1 MKLLYRHSFR
11 TFSAPKLLL
20 SAALVLSLSASLPS
34 YAEDLD
40 VNLDGADIRQ
50 VIKVISDVTG
60 KSFIVD
66 PRVKGQKISV
76 VTSRKMTKAQL
87 YETFLSILD
96 VHGYSAV
103 ESGNITKII
112 PKNQAKQNPL
122 PVVDE
127 ESDNEPDQLV
137 TRVVRVE
144 HVPVAQLV
152 PILRPLI
159 PNDGQ
164 LQAYAPS
171 NTLLISDR
179 SSNIDR
185 VIEVIKR
192 MDREDDEQIE
202 VVKLEHAA
210 AEKLVSTMQALE
222 KKGDKP
228 IPTSTR
234 VAADD
239 RTNSILIA
247 GEKAAR
253 KRVREIIEKL
263 DTKAIVEGG
272 TRVVPLRHAKA
283 EELVEVLKTTSS
295 AEQQQQATAEG
306 KQPAAKS
313 SEIAIQ
319 ADKSSNAIVITAP
332 VETQKDLVKVIRQL
346 DLPRKQVLV
355 EAIIAEVSTDMASEL
370 GVQLAYD
377 GVSGDNA
384 GPVLGTNFSGA
395 GPSLAEAIAGAPSLT
410 SGLLLGLGGINLGN
424 RFGVLLKALSG
435 DAATNILSTPT
446 IVTVNNE
453 EAEIVVGQNV
463 PFITGSFSGTG
474 GTTGGSNPTNPF
486 QTIQRQD
493 VGLTLKVTPQINQ
506 GNTINMKIQQ
516 EVSSLASSS
525 TGASDLITNTRKIA
539 TNVVVGNGQIL
550 VLGGLIQDA
559 FRDVE
564 EKVPVLGSLP
574 GIGGL
579 FRYTATSKTK
589 ENLMAFIHP
598 VIINQGRTSDKVSRN
613 KYKALQ
619 QQQNKSKILQRG
631 RFKQHATRF
640 PNIDQVISEDPNNPR
655 PKAIAIPQPVP
666 TNQAAPKTSNTNQSK
681 KRDPYLDQAADII
694 DEYFSEGE

>member
-192 MDREDDEQIE
+192 MDRE
-202 VVKLEHAA
+202 
-210 AEKLVSTMQALE
+210 
-222 KKGDKP
+222 
-228 IPTSTR
+228 
-234 VAADD
+234 
-239 RTNSILIA
+239 
-247 GEKAAR
+247 
-253 KRVREIIEKL
+253 
-263 DTKAIVEGG
+263 
-272 TRVVPLRHAKA
+272 
-283 EELVEVLKTTSS
+283 
-295 AEQQQQATAEG
+295 
-306 KQPAAKS
+306 
-313 SEIAIQ
+313 
-319 ADKSSNAIVITAP
+319 
-332 VETQKDLVKVIRQL
+332 
-346 DLPRKQVLV
+346 
-355 EAIIAEVSTDMASEL
+355 
-370 GVQLAYD
+370 
-377 GVSGDNA
+377 
-384 GPVLGTNFSGA
+384 
-395 GPSLAEAIAGAPSLT
+395 
-410 SGLLLGLGGINLGN
+410 
-424 RFGVLLKALSG
+424 
-435 DAATNILSTPT
+435 
-446 IVTVNNE
+446 
-453 EAEIVVGQNV
+453 
-463 PFITGSFSGTG
+463 
-474 GTTGGSNPTNPF
+474 
-486 QTIQRQD
+486 
-493 VGLTLKVTPQINQ
+493 
-506 GNTINMKIQQ
+506 
-516 EVSSLASSS
+516 
-525 TGASDLITNTRKIA
+525 
-539 TNVVVGNGQIL
+539 
-550 VLGGLIQDA
+550 
-559 FRDVE
+559 
-564 EKVPVLGSLP
+564 
-574 GIGGL
+574 
-579 FRYTATSKTK
+579 
-589 ENLMAFIHP
+589 
-598 VIINQGRTSDKVSRN
+598 
-613 KYKALQ
+613 
-619 QQQNKSKILQRG
+619 
-631 RFKQHATRF
+631 
-640 PNIDQVISEDPNNPR
+640 
-655 PKAIAIPQPVP
+655 
-666 TNQAAPKTSNTNQSK
+666 
-681 KRDPYLDQAADII
+681 
-694 DEYFSEGE
+694 

>member
-1 MKLLYRHSFR
+1 MKLLYRHPFR
-11 TFSAPKLLL
+11 TFAAPNVLL
-20 SAALVLSLSASLPS
+20 SAALMLSLSTSLPS

-103 ESGNITKII
+103 ESGSITKII

-127 ESDNEPDQLV
+127 KSDNEPDELV

-202 VVKLEHAA
+202 VVKLEYAA

-306 KQPAAKS
+306 KQPAARS

-355 EAIIAEVSTDMASEL
+355 EAIIAEVSTNMASEL

-377 GVSGDNA
+377 GVSGDNT
-384 GPVLGTNFSGA
+384 GPVLGTNFGGA
-395 GPSLAEAIAGAPSLT
+395 GPSLAEAIAGAPTLT

-474 GTTGGSNPTNPF
+474 TTGGSNPSNPF

-525 TGASDLITNTRKIA
+525 TGASDLITNTRKIS

-559 FRDVE
+559 FRDSE

-579 FRYTATSKTK
+579 FRYTTTSKTK

-613 KYKALQ
+613 KYQALQ
-619 QQQNKSKILQRG
+619 QQQNKSNILQRG

-655 PKAIAIPQPVP
+655 PKAVAMPQQVPTAQPVAE
-666 TNQAAPKTSNTNQSK
+666 TANEHHNK
-681 KRDPYLDQAADII
+681 KRDPYLDHAADII

>member
-1 MKLLYRHSFR
+1 MKPLYCYKLH
-11 TFSAPKLLL
+11 TPSAHKLLL
-20 SAALVLSLSASLPS
+20 STALAVSLSASLPS
-34 YAEDLD
+34 HAKDD
-40 VNLDGADIRQ
+40 QPAAVRFDGVEIRV
-50 VIKVISDVTG
+50 VIETIAKITG
-60 KSFIVD
+60 KNFIID

-76 VTSRKMTKAQL
+76 VTGREMGKDEI

-103 ESGNITKII
+103 QSGGITKII

-127 ESDNEPDQLV
+127 ESDNEPDELV

-210 AEKLVSTMQALE
+210 AEKLVATMQALE
-222 KKGDKP
+222 KKGEKP

-234 VAADD
+234 VAADE

-263 DTKAIVEGG
+263 DTKATVEGG

-306 KQPAAKS
+306 KKQPTKS

-332 VETQKDLVKVIRQL
+332 VEVQNDLVKVIRQL

-355 EAIIAEVSTDMASEL
+355 EAIIAEVSTNMASEL

-377 GVSGDNA
+377 GVTGDNS
-384 GPVLGTNFSGA
+384 GPVLGTNFKSA
-395 GPSLAEAIAGAPSLT
+395 GPSLAEAIAGSASSLT
-410 SGLLLGLGGINLGN
+410 SGLLLGLGGVNLGN
-424 RFGVLLKALSG
+424 RFGLLLKALSG

-474 GTTGGSNPTNPF
+474 TTGGSNPTNPF

-506 GNTINMKIQQ
+506 GNTINMKIEQ

-525 TGASDLITNTRKIA
+525 ASASDLITNTRKIS
-539 TNVVVGNGQIL
+539 TNVVVGNGEIL
-550 VLGGLIQDA
+550 VLGGLIQDT
-559 FRDVE
+559 FRDSE

-579 FRYTATSKTK
+579 FRYNSTTKAK

-598 VIINQGRTSDKVSRN
+598 VIVNQGHASDKVSRS
-613 KYKALQ
+613 KYQALQ
-619 QQQNKSKILQRG
+619 QRQDQSKILKRG
-631 RFKQHATRF
+631 RFKQNAHRF
-640 PNIDQVISEDPNNPR
+640 PNIDQIVSEDPNNPR
-655 PKAIAIPQPVP
+655 PKAVAMPQKNNSPSTENQP
-666 TNQAAPKTSNTNQSK
+666 TSK
-681 KRDPYLDQAADII
+681 KRDPYLDHAADII
-694 DEYFSEGE
+694 DDYFGDSE